1 LILVKSGNL
10 AQWDTLCQGFQKQL
24 GCNSVKEKLL
34 KLLETKG
41 DLPPLSDILINLE
54 GRINNPNTDI
64 EEISELIQ
72 TDPVLSGRLIKLSN
86 SVLFGG
92 GRDKVDDLNSAIMRL
107 GLKMVLDLAYTLEL
121 PSAFKKPKSFNH
133 MDFWKHSL
141 GVAYLSR
148 TLALHAGGS
157 KEELEASY
165 LSGLMH
171 DVGILVFDYL
181 IPNEYE
187 AFIRN
192 IGDAEKGLEELELE
206 TFGISHPE
214 LGARFVEK
222 WWPVSKQVV
231 SSIRK
236 HHGPLSDSI
245 TSPGISRFINC
256 ANQIAN
262 NHEIRNGVSP
272 YICPMGANLMK
283 VLKLSEEDLLGFV
296 ENTRAGVEEAE
307 SILMG

>member
-1 LILVKSGNL
+1 M
-10 AQWDTLCQGFQKQL
+10 
-24 GCNSVKEKLL
+24 KEKLL
-34 KLLETKG
+34 KLLESKG

-54 GRINNPNTDI
+54 SRINNPDTDI

-72 TDPVLSGRLIKLSN
+72 TEPVLSGRLIKLSN
-86 SVLFGG
+86 SVFFGG
-92 GRDKVDDLNSAIMRL
+92 GRDKADDLNSAIMRL

-133 MDFWKHSL
+133 TDFWRHSL

-157 KEELEASY
+157 KEELEVSY

-181 IPNEYE
+181 IPGEYE
-187 AFIRN
+187 AFTRN
-192 IGDAEKGLEELELE
+192 IGDGEKGLEELELE

-214 LGARFVEK
+214 LGAQFVGK
-222 WWPVSKQVV
+222 WWPVSEQVV
-231 SSIRK
+231 TSIRE
-236 HHGPLSDSI
+236 HHDPLSESI
-245 TSPGISRFINC
+245 TSLGISWFVNC

-262 NHEIRNGVSP
+262 NYEMGNGISP
-272 YICPMGANLMK
+272 YICPMGTNLMK
-283 VLKLSEEDLLGFV
+283 ILKLTDEGLEDFV

>member
-1 LILVKSGNL
+1 
-10 AQWDTLCQGFQKQL
+10 
-24 GCNSVKEKLL
+24 VKEKLL
-34 KLLETKG
+34 KLLESKG

-54 GRINNPNTDI
+54 SRINNPDTDI

-72 TDPVLSGRLIKLSN
+72 TEPVLSGRLIKLSN
-86 SVLFGG
+86 SVFFGG
-92 GRDKVDDLNSAIMRL
+92 GRDKADDLNSAIMRL

-133 MDFWKHSL
+133 TDFWRHSL

-157 KEELEASY
+157 KEELEVSY

-181 IPNEYE
+181 IPGEYE
-187 AFIRN
+187 AFTRN
-192 IGDAEKGLEELELE
+192 IGDGEKGLEELELE

-214 LGARFVEK
+214 LGAQFVGK
-222 WWPVSKQVV
+222 WWPVSEQVV
-231 SSIRK
+231 TSIRE
-236 HHGPLSDSI
+236 HHDPLSESI
-245 TSPGISRFINC
+245 TSLGISWFVNC

-262 NHEIRNGVSP
+262 NYEMGNGISP
-272 YICPMGANLMK
+272 YICPMGTNLMK
-283 VLKLSEEDLLGFV
+283 ILKLTDEGLEDFV

>member
-1 LILVKSGNL
+1 
-10 AQWDTLCQGFQKQL
+10 
-24 GCNSVKEKLL
+24 VKEKLL

-54 GRINNPNTDI
+54 GRINDPESDI
-64 EEISELIQ
+64 EEISGLIQ
-72 TDPVLSGRLIKLSN
+72 TEPVLSGRLIKLSN

-92 GRDKVDDLNSAIMRL
+92 GRDEVSDLNSAIMRL

-121 PSAFKKPKSFNH
+121 PKMFKKPKSFNH
-133 MDFWKHSL
+133 VEFWKHSL

-148 TLALHAGGS
+148 TLVLHVGGG
-157 KEELEASY
+157 KEDVEASY
-165 LSGLMH
+165 LAGLMH

-181 IPNEYE
+181 IPDEYGK
-187 AFIRN
+187 FIGN
-192 IGDAEKGLEELELE
+192 LGDFDKRLEELELD

-222 WWPVSKQVV
+222 WWPVSKQIV

-236 HHGPLSDSI
+236 HHGPLSDKI
-245 TSPGISRFINC
+245 NSPGISRFVNS

-262 NHEIRNGVSP
+262 QNEIRNGISS
-272 YICPMGANLMK
+272 YIRPMNTKLLK
-283 VLKLSEEDLLGFV
+283 ILKLNDDEMDV
-296 ENTRAGVEEAE
+296 YVKNTIEGVAAAEA
-307 SILMG
+307 ILMG